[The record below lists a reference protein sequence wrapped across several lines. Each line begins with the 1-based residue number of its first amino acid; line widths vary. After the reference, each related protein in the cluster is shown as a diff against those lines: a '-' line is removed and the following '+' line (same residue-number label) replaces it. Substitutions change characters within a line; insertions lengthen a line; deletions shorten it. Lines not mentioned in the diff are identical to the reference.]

1 MSWINSAR
9 LRRRLGSAGAALA
22 VAGGVLAVGAAAHPA
37 IASASIVRC
46 QTVDL
51 LCTQVTSL
59 PSGQALHFRPEPSQY
74 VGGESYPALHNGDR
88 VGLDCWVRGAT
99 YHGDHFWF
107 LAVYGDGQT
116 LYEGYLPDYFLATG
130 SYSHWRPLIAHC
142 S

>member
-46 QTVDL
+46 KTVDL

-59 PSGQALHFRPEPSQY
+59 PPGQTLHFRTDPSQY
-74 VGGESYPALHNGDR
+74 SKGFVHPALPNGEQ

-107 LAVYGDGQT
+107 WGVSDQGTYQYSGW
-116 LYEGYLPDYFLATG
+116 LPDYFLATG
-130 SYSHWRPLIAHC
+130 SYSHWRPLIEHC
-142 S
+142 